1 MAGILD
7 REEGG
12 PDRLMR
18 VDPVPEAMEKEAPT
32 PVAAVVLLSVG
43 GMLMFMG
50 LFFLLIASIALGG
63 FLVPA
68 LAIMAMAG
76 LMMLAGW
83 KIWRDRRAAHHE
95 MQRQERDRLLCDYCG
110 GMNAEGD
117 LKCRFCG
124 APLR

>member
-18 VDPVPEAMEKEAPT
+18 VDPVPEEKEAPT

-68 LAIMAMAG
+68 LAIMAIAG

-95 MQRQERDRLLCDYCG
+95 MRRQERDRLLCDYCG